1 MVLCLPV
8 ADGSGGGTIKSK
20 KEKATKSAGAAWQ
33 TRLSVRPLAI
43 LPFIPPLCANLYIQQ
58 LLLSHTLTALL
69 STPLL
74 TILTILLG
82 APITSHL
89 PHTFLLSLHIALLT
103 TPPLFYTRGVDGNA
117 WRQILSVTAPWD
129 ETLGA
134 VVGAVVGAWLGAIP
148 IPLDWDRVW
157 QRWPV
162 TPLVGAVGGW
172 AVGRVVVIGESV
184 LGGAGGRAGVS

>member
-1 MVLCLPV
+1 M
-8 ADGSGGGTIKSK
+8 
-20 KEKATKSAGAAWQ
+20 
-33 TRLSVRPLAI
+33 
-43 LPFIPPLCANLYIQQ
+43 
-58 LLLSHTLTALL
+58 
-69 STPLL
+69 
-74 TILTILLG
+74 
-82 APITSHL
+82 
-89 PHTFLLSLHIALLT
+89 
-103 TPPLFYTRGVDGNA
+103 
-117 WRQILSVTAPWD
+117 TAPWD

>member
-1 MVLCLPV
+1 MAAAAGLSRARKRKLQIVLEQH
-8 ADGSGGGTIKSK
+8 G
-20 KEKATKSAGAAWQ
+20 
-33 TRLSVRPLAI
+33 RLVSRFV
-43 LPFIPPLCANLYIQQ
+43 PPLSPPSTLALLHTLLTTHTHQQQ

-69 STPLL
+69 SAPLL
-74 TILTILLG
+74 TLLTILLG
-82 APITSHL
+82 APLTSHL

-134 VVGAVVGAWLGAIP
+134 AVGACVGAWLGAIP

-172 AVGRVVVIGESV
+172 AAGRLVVGGAIV
-184 LGGAGGRAGVS
+184 LGWGRGGVS